1 MLAPPSLTPH
11 HTHIAG
17 GSDGRN
23 SVSPQ
28 RRQRSDHLEKPGSLM
43 RASGKGVCSHDRLLF
58 AVYFGSLCLF
68 ATAVTSLLRPFF
80 VSFPPCFSLC
90 LFIRPFCL
98 LIAFLFFDVFLNAT
112 QLYLHGDFGTTKR
125 PKLLHRAGLFICP
138 TFGSVRPSE
147 ALEPCS
153 SASHNPPRAP
163 RALLLLRGENNVR
176 WLRASR
182 ACVRCSV

>member
-1 MLAPPSLTPH
+1 MLPDARAPPLTPSH

-90 LFIRPFCL
+90 LFSRPFCL
-98 LIAFLFFDVFLNAT
+98 LIAFLFFDVFPQRNSTLFTRRLWHN
-112 QLYLHGDFGTTKR
+112 Q
-125 PKLLHRAGLFICP
+125 AGQI
-138 TFGSVRPSE
+138 
-147 ALEPCS
+147 
-153 SASHNPPRAP
+153 ASQ
-163 RALLLLRGENNVR
+163 EQDYSFV
-176 WLRASR
+176 
-182 ACVRCSV
+182 